1 MSRVKGAINALKRRR
16 KVLKLAKGYR
26 FARSRKER
34 AAKEAINHA
43 GNHAFAHR
51 KDKKANFRRL
61 WTVRLNAAIRPYG
74 MSYSRFIDAMKKKGI
89 ALNRKV
95 LSEMAVENPEAF
107 ERLVK
112 EVQA

>member
-1 MSRVKGAINALKRRR
+1 MSRVKGAQNALKRRR
-16 KVLKLAKGYR
+16 KVLKQAKGYR

-34 AAKEAINHA
+34 AAKEALNHA

-51 KDKKANFRRL
+51 RDKKGNFRRL
-61 WTVRLNAAIRPYG
+61 WTVRINAAVRPFG
-74 MSYSRFIDAMKKKGI
+74 ISYSRFIDAMNKKGI

-95 LSEMAVENPEAF
+95 ISEMALENPEAF